1 MVDLKRLRGLR
12 ALIED
17 AVQHGSSAIER
28 VHLATAARPF
38 AVLENIAPTALVAR
52 GVHIAHDAIATSVYG
67 AIRATNHLVGALA
80 TVALD
85 MAEALEDDK
94 HHES

>member
-17 AVQHGSSAIER
+17 AVEHGSGAIER

-38 AVLENIAPTALVAR
+38 AVLERIPPTALVAR
-52 GVHIAHDAIATSVYG
+52 SVHVAHDAIATSVYG
-67 AIRATNHLVGALA
+67 TIRATNRLLGAA
-80 TVALD
+80 AAIALD
-85 MAEALEDDK
+85 VAETLDDDK
-94 HHES
+94 EQEI